1 MTDEEDFNKFDNEV
15 IDIEEINT
23 TDIKI
28 NPDYYIHNIILKGQ
42 AALVNIDLN
51 AGMLQFRMCTENL
64 EILCKAANRIPPNYD
79 EKIKEFI
86 NSEEYTKEGSGNI
99 KGFKLSNHKW
109 QLLLTEVFSS
119 KTLTQAMKL

>member
-1 MTDEEDFNKFDNEV
+1 MNDEDFTKFEGDI
-15 IDIEEINT
+15 IDLEELNT

-28 NPDYYIHNIILKGQ
+28 NPDFYIHNIILKGQ
-42 AALVNIDLN
+42 AALVNVDLK

-64 EILCKAANRIPPNYD
+64 EILCRAAARIPPNYD
-79 EKIKEFI
+79 EDIKAFT
-86 NSEEYTKEGSGNI
+86 SADDYAKETDGGI
-99 KGFKLSNHKW
+99 KGFKLSNKKW